1 MKHYFLTG
9 LNDKQKIRLTDSL
22 VVYSDMVIGDRSGLL
37 FDEANKDSALQVLNL
52 VEKKQAA
59 TVYDGIVE
67 IVYGAAE
74 AGPQDNSP
82 AGPSMKTDV
91 VKAARPELDEEH
103 KRYRALYIEAC
114 STRINELV
122 VQNRQVISTERSQI
136 ERLQRELV
144 LELRA
149 IRLEEGRAAGAPLV
163 DAEAFAQEFDAIFS
177 VPKVKDVQV
186 EDGVISVVTETLF
199 AYDPRS
205 RKNHELGEYV
215 IQFFTDGQSDC
226 VRWFNKS
233 RRVDGGRSA
242 QQAPHVFASGRSR
255 LHAIKESLVDLVAE
269 LQFAVATQLAIDFI
283 EQVDV
288 DEPDGAMLDKWPEE
302 KKPDV
307 QNDPKPAD
315 KPAEAGSD
323 GATNLAIEAM
333 VGGTANAGAT
343 GTGTSS
349 TGPR

>member
-9 LNDKQKIRLTDSL
+9 LNDKQKVQLTDSL

-37 FDEANKDSALQVLNL
+37 FDEANKESALQVLNM

-59 TVYDGIVE
+59 TIYDGIIEV
-67 IVYGAAE
+67 VYAAAE
-74 AGPQDNSP
+74 AAAHDNSP
-82 AGPSMKTDV
+82 AGPSRKTDV

-103 KRYRALYIEAC
+103 KRYRALYIDAC

-149 IRLEEGRAAGAPLV
+149 IRLEEGRASGAPLV
-163 DAEAFAQEFDAIFS
+163 DEAGFAQEFDAIFA

-186 EDGVISVVTETLF
+186 EDGVISVFTETLF
-199 AYDPRS
+199 AYDSRS

-226 VRWFNKS
+226 VRWYNKS
-233 RRVDGGRSA
+233 RRVDGGRSQ
-242 QQAPHVFASGRSR
+242 QQAPHVFASGRSS

-269 LQFAVATQLAIDFI
+269 LQFAVATQLALDFI

-302 KKPDV
+302 KKPEE
-307 QNDPKPAD
+307 Q
-315 KPAEAGSD
+315 KPAEAQAD
-323 GATNLAIEAM
+323 ATSAN
-333 VGGTANAGAT
+333 VTTANEAAT
-343 GTGTSS
+343 GTGTSG